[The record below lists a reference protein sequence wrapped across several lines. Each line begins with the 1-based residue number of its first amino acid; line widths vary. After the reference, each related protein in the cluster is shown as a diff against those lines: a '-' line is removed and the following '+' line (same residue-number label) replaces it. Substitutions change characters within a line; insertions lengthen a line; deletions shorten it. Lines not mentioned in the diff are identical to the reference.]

1 MATVKEAAKKKL
13 LKKIASK
20 TEAPAQK
27 KIKRKEK
34 KLKKLKKR

>member
-1 MATVKEAAKKKL
+1 MLGWREPTMATVKEAAKKKL

-27 KIKRKEK
+27 K
-34 KLKKLKKR
+34 